1 MSIRAKVLMVTTCAM
16 TLATGS
22 ARSSDSNP
30 PTWLKGNELTW
41 DLAHD
46 APDVRPKYH
55 ALVIGINDYRS
66 YSDGSGW
73 EPLLTPR
80 GDAGAVARLL
90 EDQYGFE
97 VNSLLDEEAT
107 RSNIMKAFDKIVR
120 LSLDDALVIYFSGHG
135 YYDRTLGEG
144 FWIPQDA
151 RRVDGGRPAS
161 GEWLWNSTL
170 TKILGASRARHILV
184 VADSCYGGS
193 LFRGAEEILD
203 RRRLKWYQRANARPS
218 RYLLTSGDLEP
229 VLDTGARHS
238 IFAQQLLNY
247 LEYSERD
254 VFSVTDLGSALRSKV
269 SALTGQ
275 MVRMGPLK
283 VSSHA
288 GGEFVFVRSGSEFPR
303 NTAAQP
309 GNAAPEPGGPPLD
322 FAARTDQQVLQDAVL
337 LKKRGAPGS
346 AEEILK
352 GVEPVTDDG
361 RLLDVVK
368 KYVHTE
374 RDSSS
379 YNSLDALIDR
389 LEQRKD
395 QFDSPDW
402 QDPKVARPRVLVCT
416 GPVDGSGGTES
427 SSLALL
433 YRVSLDAALRKHAG
447 TRIVDRETIEDVL
460 REMNLGTSLLSDKN
474 ARLTVGKMLP
484 ASLLLLGNLVPSEQ
498 GESLY
503 LKLVD
508 TETTELLETI
518 WLDNVPGRTLVDV
531 CREAAD
537 KISRRSVQA
546 RPLSVQ
552 VETVRENGIHAGIGA
567 FHGASSGMVF
577 RVMKRVPREEDH
589 PLAYDESQVGTATL
603 DEIGEWASAFAVQ
616 WDERPDPESSVSLW
630 IREQVGKV
638 P

>member
-1 MSIRAKVLMVTTCAM
+1 MSIRVKALIVTSCVLIF
-16 TLATGS
+16 ATGS
-22 ARSSDSNP
+22 TRASDSNAAK
-30 PTWLKGNELTW
+30 WLKGNELTW

-55 ALVIGINDYRS
+55 ALVIGIDDYTS
-66 YSDGSGW
+66 FPDGSGW

-80 GDAGAVARLL
+80 GDAAAVAKLL
-90 EDQYGFE
+90 EDKYGFE
-97 VNSLLDEEAT
+97 VNSLFDEEAT

-151 RRVDGGRPAS
+151 RRIDGGRPAS

-193 LFRGAEEILD
+193 LFRGGEEIME
-203 RRRLKWYQRANARPS
+203 RRRLKWYRRANARPS

-247 LEYSERD
+247 LEYPDRD
-254 VFSVTDLGSALRSKV
+254 VFSVTDLGSALRTKV

-303 NTAAQP
+303 NTDAT
-309 GNAAPEPGGPPLD
+309 PEKTEPANDGPSRD

-337 LKKRGAPGS
+337 LKKRGAPDS
-346 AEEILK
+346 AEAMLK
-352 GVEPVTDDG
+352 GVESGSDDG
-361 RLLDVVK
+361 RLLDIVK
-368 KYVHTE
+368 EYVQTE
-374 RDSSS
+374 RGSDS
-379 YNSLDALIDR
+379 YDSLDSLITR

-395 QFDSPDW
+395 QLDQSDW

-427 SSLALL
+427 ASLALL
-433 YRVSLDAALRKHAG
+433 YRVSLDAALRRHAG

-484 ASLLLLGNLVPSEQ
+484 ASLLLLGNLVHSEQ

-518 WLDNVPGRTLVDV
+518 WLDNIPGRTLVDV
-531 CREAAD
+531 CREAAE
-537 KISRRSVQA
+537 KISQRSVKA

-552 VETVRENGIHAGIGA
+552 IETVRENEIHAGIGE
-567 FHGASSGMVF
+567 FHGANTGMVF

-589 PLAYDESQVGTATL
+589 PLAYDESQVGVAEI

-616 WDERPDPESSVSLW
+616 WDERPDPESGASLW
-630 IREQVGKV
+630 IRE
-638 P
+638 